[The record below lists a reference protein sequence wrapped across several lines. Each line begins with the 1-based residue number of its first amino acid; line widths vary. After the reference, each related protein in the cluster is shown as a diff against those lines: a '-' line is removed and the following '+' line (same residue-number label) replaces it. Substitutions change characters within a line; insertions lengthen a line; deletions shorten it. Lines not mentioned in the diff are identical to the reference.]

1 MRVSGGEGGEG
12 GRRRGLDYRR
22 SKEGRGAYLNQ
33 RDTIVSLVRIIC
45 SFPTQKMGD
54 YYYLFRSALKHLRE
68 CVKLF
73 RFFATNRGLGT

>member
-1 MRVSGGEGGEG
+1 MRVSGEEGGKG
-12 GRRRGLDYRR
+12 GRRRRGLDYRR

-54 YYYLFRSALKHLRE
+54 YYFLFRSVPKHLRE

-73 RFFATNRGLGT
+73 RCFSHK